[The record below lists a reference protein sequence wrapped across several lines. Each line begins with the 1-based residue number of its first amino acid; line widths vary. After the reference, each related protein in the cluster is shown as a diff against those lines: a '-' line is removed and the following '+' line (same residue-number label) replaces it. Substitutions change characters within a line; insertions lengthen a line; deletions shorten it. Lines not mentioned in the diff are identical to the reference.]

1 MSVLIAPP
9 APTMEAA
16 APAPVPQRF
25 WVGDRIVRWKADT
38 GTEIR
43 RDEAAWRFA
52 ADSPRQ
58 VNTSFGDVPV
68 RAGLSKALGDQRMR
82 FVPRYVSAAD
92 PLPGL
97 PVKTRAGLESIAL
110 DADTVIPFVASF
122 GDCRGFWG
130 LRDLTD
136 EQAGADAALFVPAVM
151 PVEQM
156 REALAVM
163 LDEYPTAASFHRPSG
178 RFYARYETWGDYEDG
193 GRPRVQLRTFVYV
206 LAAPSAP
213 EGR

>member
-1 MSVLIAPP
+1 MPVLIAPP
-9 APTMEAA
+9 APTLEATV
-16 APAPVPQRF
+16 PAPVPQRF
-25 WVGDRIVRWKADT
+25 WVGDRVVRWMADT

-58 VNTSFGDVPV
+58 VTTSFGDAPV
-68 RAGLSKALGDQRMR
+68 RAGLSKVLGDQRMR
-82 FVPRYVSAAD
+82 FVPRYVSTAD

-97 PVKTRAGLESIAL
+97 PVKTRTGMESIAL
-110 DADTVIPFVASF
+110 DADSVIPFVASF
-122 GDCRGFWG
+122 GECKGFWS
-130 LRDLTD
+130 LRDLTAQ
-136 EQAGADAALFVPAVM
+136 QAGADAALCVPAVM

-163 LDEYPTAASFHRPSG
+163 LDEYPAAVSFHRPSG
-178 RFYARYETWGDYEDG
+178 RFYARYETWGEREEG
-193 GRPRVQLRTFVYV
+193 GRPLVQLRTFAYV
-206 LAAPSAP
+206 LAAP